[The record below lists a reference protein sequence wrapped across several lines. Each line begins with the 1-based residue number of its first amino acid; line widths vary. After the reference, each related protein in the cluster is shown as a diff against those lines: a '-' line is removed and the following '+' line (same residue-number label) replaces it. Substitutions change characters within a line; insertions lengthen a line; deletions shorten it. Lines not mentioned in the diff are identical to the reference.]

1 MSLVMLVVV
10 VVATLVKGGAAQSGC
25 TVALMSLSPCLNYV
39 SGNSSSPSASCCTSL
54 SSVVGSQPQCLCT
67 LLRGGGSSLGITVN
81 QTLALALPGVCKVQT
96 PPLSRCD
103 DANAAPAP
111 ADAGAP
117 SGSADEA
124 PDSPTPTTPAVTDI
138 PSGAGSKT
146 VPRTD
151 GSTTNSGSNVGPKM
165 GVVVLMASLWAIS

>member
-1 MSLVMLVVV
+1 MGKKLRHLVLV

-39 SGNSSSPSASCCTSL
+39 SGNSSNPSASCCMSL
-54 SSVVGSQPQCLCT
+54 SSVVGAQPQCLCM
-67 LLRGGGSSLGITVN
+67 LLKGGGSRLGITVN
-81 QTLALALPGVCKVQT
+81 QTIALALPGVCKVQT
-96 PPLSRCD
+96 PPLSRYD
-103 DANAAPAP
+103 DANAVAPAP
-111 ADAGAP
+111 APVDAP
-117 SGSADEA
+117 SDEA

-165 GVVVLMASLWAIS
+165 TLLIH